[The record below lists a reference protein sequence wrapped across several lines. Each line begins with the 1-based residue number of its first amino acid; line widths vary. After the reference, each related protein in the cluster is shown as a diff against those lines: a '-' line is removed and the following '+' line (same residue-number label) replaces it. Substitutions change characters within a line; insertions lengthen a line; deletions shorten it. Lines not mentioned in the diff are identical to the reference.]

1 MDGQQNIF
9 DMGNLQTIG
18 IANSLKT
25 GYMILDMMVAMSLP
39 FLLRYF
45 LTWIESMY
53 VCFILQPWRAWWTP
67 RHQNYQRLIVY
78 KSIDNYWGESTS
90 LDNDSQ
96 NSVLIKAIQLYLHH
110 KINLELNI
118 ANLDLTSMEDN
129 NFCEF
134 GGYYNDYNYDD
145 EDSGENTKTLFGML
159 SKYKIIKKPLHDI
172 WHQIGHHGDSN
183 AIVELKLEEHQ
194 LSNRGKGKVIKTQK
208 QFELHFASPA
218 PDAIDAFIDKA
229 YDWYMSEI
237 RLLEDNSRYLFE
249 LQTSKPAAVNSE
261 SGEPCSGIV
270 YARYRLSEDKTFSSL
285 FFQQKQ
291 KLIQLVDHFQR
302 KTGKYSISGFP
313 QKLGLLLHGPPG
325 TGKTSLI
332 KALAQYTGRSIVNV
346 PLSKIKTNSQLMSI
360 FFDKRYPIQ
369 GESVA
374 VNLTMKDVIFVME
387 DIDAAADVVKRRDG
401 KTGADL
407 AEKEYVDIPVLK
419 TLWQLMLESNSNDCR
434 ELVRK
439 LMGKS
444 KKLKEEAIKPEIML
458 SMLRRMLALP
468 GLGLVGA
475 DVEAL
480 VMIGEDA
487 VNSADNLLNQFD
499 TVDRFLGIH
508 AESINE
514 IIDAGGK
521 VDEELVNLLLGERTE
536 SSMFSRSRLAQKI
549 SSTNSKTSDALIS
562 NTKSCSN
569 EGLVTN
575 MKDVI
580 KRNGGI
586 GASFRFP
593 MHDKLNLSGLLNV
606 LDGVVDT
613 PGRIVI
619 MTSNHPE
626 HLDPALIRPGRIDKK
641 LMLGYMQSED
651 IIQMLE
657 HYFQITL
664 TAGEKL
670 RITNAVDGNNLER
683 NRQLNLTPAQIEQ
696 YSVEYEDIEEMILLL
711 EEKAYGKPS
720 IFK

>member
-1 MDGQQNIF
+1 
-9 DMGNLQTIG
+9 
-18 IANSLKT
+18 
-25 GYMILDMMVAMSLP
+25 
-39 FLLRYF
+39 
-45 LTWIESMY
+45 
-53 VCFILQPWRAWWTP
+53 
-67 RHQNYQRLIVY
+67 
-78 KSIDNYWGESTS
+78 
-90 LDNDSQ
+90 
-96 NSVLIKAIQLYLHH
+96 
-110 KINLELNI
+110 
-118 ANLDLTSMEDN
+118 
-129 NFCEF
+129 
-134 GGYYNDYNYDD
+134 
-145 EDSGENTKTLFGML
+145 
-159 SKYKIIKKPLHDI
+159 
-172 WHQIGHHGDSN
+172 
-183 AIVELKLEEHQ
+183 
-194 LSNRGKGKVIKTQK
+194 
-208 QFELHFASPA
+208 
-218 PDAIDAFIDKA
+218 
-229 YDWYMSEI
+229 
-237 RLLEDNSRYLFE
+237 
-249 LQTSKPAAVNSE
+249 
-261 SGEPCSGIV
+261 
-270 YARYRLSEDKTFSSL
+270 
-285 FFQQKQ
+285 
-291 KLIQLVDHFQR
+291 
-302 KTGKYSISGFP
+302 
-313 QKLGLLLHGPPG
+313 
-325 TGKTSLI
+325 
-332 KALAQYTGRSIVNV
+332 
-346 PLSKIKTNSQLMSI
+346 
-360 FFDKRYPIQ
+360 
-369 GESVA
+369 
-374 VNLTMKDVIFVME
+374 
-387 DIDAAADVVKRRDG
+387 
-401 KTGADL
+401 
-407 AEKEYVDIPVLK
+407 
-419 TLWQLMLESNSNDCR
+419 
-434 ELVRK
+434 
-439 LMGKS
+439 
-444 KKLKEEAIKPEIML
+444 
-458 SMLRRMLALP
+458 MLRRMLALP